1 LNPATSQL
9 ITTIVGALI
18 IAAILG
24 LAKLV
29 TGKADK
35 SEVKRVEDES
45 RKAVDKLEVDLAAA
59 LLVVAQAITRPELTE
74 KLLNM
79 TGRADDARQRII
91 ADIVSLSTDVKANTK
106 ANVETDKRLDD
117 LPGRVRSLEEN
128 QKRS

>member
-1 LNPATSQL
+1 LNPEKL
-9 ITTIVGALI
+9 ITGIVGALI

-24 LAKLV
+24 LAKLLM
-29 TGKADK
+29 GKADK
-35 SEVKRVEDES
+35 LEVARVENES
-45 RKAVDKLEVDLAAA
+45 KKADSKLEVDLAAA

-91 ADIVSLSTDVKANTK
+91 ADIVSLSTDIKANTK

>member
-1 LNPATSQL
+1 LNPEKL
-9 ITTIVGALI
+9 ITGIVGALI

-24 LAKLV
+24 LAKLLM
-29 TGKADK
+29 GKADK
-35 SEVKRVEDES
+35 LEVARVENES
-45 RKAVDKLEVDLAAA
+45 KKADSKLEVDLAAA

-74 KLLNM
+74 KLLGM

-91 ADIVSLSTDVKANTK
+91 ADIVSLSTDIKANTK